1 MNTEKKRRKPIR
13 PLKMFFDILRQTH
26 TYKILVG
33 YIVMVFVMGL
43 LIMLTDESID
53 NYGDALWY
61 CYAVLSTVGFGDIV
75 VTGVLPRILSV
86 ILTVYSIIVIAI
98 ITGAIVNLY
107 TKINEL
113 HMEETMESFVGE
125 LEHLQELDKE
135 ELLNLSKRIS
145 DFRNRL
151 RE

>member
-1 MNTEKKRRKPIR
+1 MNTEKKRSRSIR
-13 PLKMFFDILRQTH
+13 PLKMFFDILRQSH

-33 YIVMVFVMGL
+33 YIIMVFVMGL
-43 LIMLTDESID
+43 LIMIMDENID

-75 VTGVLPRILSV
+75 VTGTVPRILSV
-86 ILTVYSIIVIAI
+86 ILTVYSTVVIAI

-107 TKINEL
+107 IKINEMR
-113 HMEETMESFVGE
+113 MEETMESFVGE
-125 LEHLQELDKE
+125 LEHLQELDKD
-135 ELLNLSKRIS
+135 ELSNLSKRIA

>member
-1 MNTEKKRRKPIR
+1 MNTEKKRIRSIR
-13 PLKMFFDILRQTH
+13 PLKMFFDILRQSH

-33 YIVMVFVMGL
+33 YIIMVFVMGL
-43 LIMLTDESID
+43 LIMIMDENID

-75 VTGVLPRILSV
+75 VTGTVPRILSV
-86 ILTVYSIIVIAI
+86 ILTVYSTIVIAI

-107 TKINEL
+107 TKINEMR
-113 HMEETMESFVGE
+113 MEETMESFVGE
-125 LEHLQELDKE
+125 LEHLQELDKD
-135 ELLNLSKRIS
+135 ELSNLSKRIS